1 MSQNLCIN
9 RNRTQPHGGT
19 STKGGKCISRAVNN
33 KHIRENRQRIVL
45 AKTLRVGANI
55 CLG

>member
-1 MSQNLCIN
+1 MPQNLCIN

-33 KHIRENRQRIVL
+33 KHIRENRHRIVL
-45 AKTLRVGANI
+45 AKTLIVGAKI

>member
-19 STKGGKCISRAVNN
+19 STKGGKCIGRPVNN
-33 KHIRENRQRIVL
+33 KHIRENRHRIVL
-45 AKTLRVGANI
+45 AETLIVGAKI

>member
-19 STKGGKCISRAVNN
+19 STKGGKGISRAVNILERID
-33 KHIRENRQRIVL
+33 KGWWQNRF
-45 AKTLRVGANI
+45 LRG
-55 CLG
+55 